1 MDEYL
6 KIQEAYKKTS
16 LYNII
21 KEAICRMRHYNLI
34 LYIILIIFLIACSII
49 IILPLNRLYQP
60 FNLITIRHYIPL
72 IVFVLAICLYL
83 RTNEIIKFA
92 YKKYYDCDKNKRIIN
107 LYGFDRRGL
116 RFLRFRDTL
125 LEYNICLNSKKVSL
139 FKGLINN
146 EIELSRSLWF
156 LKYPLLAF
164 IGGLITGIFSAAVS
178 SIINIFLKS
187 HHPVFVFVFIFF
199 VILFTSIFFI
209 YIYGII
215 DILKT
220 KEQKLTE
227 LKLFLS
233 FFQDY

>member
-1 MDEYL
+1 M

-21 KEAICRMRHYNLI
+21 KEAICRMRHYSII
-34 LYIILIIFLIACSII
+34 LYIILIIFLIACPII
-49 IILPLNRLYQP
+49 IGHLNRLYQ
-60 FNLITIRHYIPL
+60 LL
-72 IVFVLAICLYL
+72 IVVVLAICLYL

-107 LYGFDRRGL
+107 FYGVDRRGL

-125 LEYNICLNSKKVSL
+125 LEYNICLNNKTVSL
-139 FKGLINN
+139 FKDLINN

-156 LKYPLLAF
+156 LKYPLLVF
-164 IGGLITGIFSAAVS
+164 IGGLITGIFSAAAS

-187 HHPVFVFVFIFF
+187 HHPVFVFAFIFF
-199 VILFTSIFFI
+199 VILCISIFFI